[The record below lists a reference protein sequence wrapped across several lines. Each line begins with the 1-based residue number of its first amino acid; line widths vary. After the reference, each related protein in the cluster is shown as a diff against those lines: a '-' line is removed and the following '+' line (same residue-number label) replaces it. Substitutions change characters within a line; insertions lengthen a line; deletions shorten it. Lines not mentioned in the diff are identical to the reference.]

1 MICPGS
7 APFYPHSQ
15 ADRPRFHK
23 LSSSHKQ
30 IPSINSSPQQP
41 RSQAASANSPPPA
54 PAASAAASASPVPH
68 PAAPPAA
75 VPPQRQQRAQNQRL
89 LRQLNSE
96 LKDLQRRGK
105 AALKAQEAHGDGDET
120 RTVWKFNE
128 GMFRPNRNGDVHQI
142 EKLWRAVMV
151 SKMASLIQ
159 HWLRICRQPQYF
171 LGITWF
177 SVLNFP

>member
-68 PAAPPAA
+68 PAAPPGSGAA
-75 VPPQRQQRAQNQRL
+75 AATAEGAEPAAAAAAEFGAEGSAAARQSGTEGPGGPWGWRWNK
-89 LRQLNSE
+89 NGME
-96 LKDLQRRGK
+96 IQRRDVQ
-105 AALKAQEAHGDGDET
+105 AQQKWGCSPNWKTVTCSDG
-120 RTVWKFNE
+120 
-128 GMFRPNRNGDVHQI
+128 
-142 EKLWRAVMV
+142 L
-151 SKMASLIQ
+151 
-159 HWLRICRQPQYF
+159 
-171 LGITWF
+171 
-177 SVLNFP
+177 